1 VFGARHC
8 DIRLPLVKRRDDYGD
23 HKVCVDAN
31 DLRRVKRLYRNL
43 RGIAGHNVKPYADL
57 HVECPEIQFFTV
69 LRDPVRRFLSH
80 FLNRGEGNDPAA
92 FDRWISANWVH
103 NWQTKMIAGEPC
115 AEKAIALLNS
125 RFGYIGLT
133 ERFDESLVLLRQ
145 WLEEPQFRGEY
156 RRVNHLSDKQRPRDA
171 DRKRRDMSYLECDEI
186 RARIRAVNAEDQK
199 VYDYVISHVYPR
211 QVAAYRGDLAADVAA
226 LQELNRRT
234 EPLLEPLWG
243 HVMRNY
249 VYKPLIHCHAA

>member
-1 VFGARHC
+1 
-8 DIRLPLVKRRDDYGD
+8 
-23 HKVCVDAN
+23 
-31 DLRRVKRLYRNL
+31 
-43 RGIAGHNVKPYADL
+43 
-57 HVECPEIQFFTV
+57 
-69 LRDPVRRFLSH
+69 
-80 FLNRGEGNDPAA
+80 
-92 FDRWISANWVH
+92 
-103 NWQTKMIAGEPC
+103 
-115 AEKAIALLNS
+115 
-125 RFGYIGLT
+125 
-133 ERFDESLVLLRQ
+133 
-145 WLEEPQFRGEY
+145 
-156 RRVNHLSDKQRPRDA
+156 
-171 DRKRRDMSYLECDEI
+171 MSYLECDEI